1 MKLPVSVLGKKIS
14 PIMRLAAA
22 IIIAVLLLFTAIRT
36 VSWYR
41 RTVNARLLTV
51 VNAWNPMSETGYTA
65 KLTPIENG
73 LQVDRACE
81 SALREMLNDCR
92 AAGCSPVVLYAYRS
106 LDDQLVLRDDEVQ
119 RLVNNGMTP
128 EGAEAFIARRIA
140 EPGRSEHEL
149 GLAVDIVDADNRS
162 LDESQATTP
171 TGRWLETNAW
181 RYGFIQRYPRDGA
194 EVTGYSWH
202 PWHYR
207 YVGEDAAGNIYALGI
222 TLEEYLSLFYSDEA
236 AVVYDRS

>member
-51 VNAWNPMSETGYTA
+51 VNAWNPVSETGYTA
-65 KLTPIENG
+65 KLMPIENG

-92 AAGCSPVVLYAYRS
+92 AAGCSPVVLYA
-106 LDDQLVLRDDEVQ
+106 
-119 RLVNNGMTP
+119 
-128 EGAEAFIARRIA
+128 
-140 EPGRSEHEL
+140 
-149 GLAVDIVDADNRS
+149 
-162 LDESQATTP
+162 
-171 TGRWLETNAW
+171 
-181 RYGFIQRYPRDGA
+181 
-194 EVTGYSWH
+194 
-202 PWHYR
+202 
-207 YVGEDAAGNIYALGI
+207 
-222 TLEEYLSLFYSDEA
+222 
-236 AVVYDRS
+236 